1 MKVSPRL
8 LVSITLSWNAFRTPN
23 TMSTTTIAAAFSTAA
38 NPATTIRVKGSGV
51 ESVNTDFEW
60 TAATKIPPGFERVCR
75 ENSWGV
81 ESTWDM
87 LNKNKPWLRASNEA
101 YIYLNNAD
109 GQWWID
115 KPDGAGVFVAP
126 KIRGEDTP
134 PASGWRALSPL
145 YNPAP
150 SVEIVSDCQQNR

>member
-1 MKVSPRL
+1 MNVSPRL
-8 LVSITLSWNAFRTPN
+8 LVSITLLLNAFRTPN
-23 TMSTTTIAAAFSTAA
+23 TMSTTTAAAFSTAA
-38 NPATTIRVKGSGV
+38 NPATIRVKGSGV

-126 KIRGEDTP
+126 KIQGEDTP